1 MFARAVVQGDVI
13 SHEHA
18 NGYREEERL
27 QESWAKYI
35 WIYLAVGGIAYLLI
49 YLFAF
54 HHVGGAAGGGGY

>member
-1 MFARAVVQGDVI
+1 MSTRTDTEKKSA
-13 SHEHA
+13 
-18 NGYREEERL
+18 YKK
-27 QESWAKYI
+27 SWAKYI